1 MYGMGDIS
9 KIVYTDSKIDHHDH
23 RLDTGTSMM
32 KETKNCLNWTRRPGF
47 LCYIGDYTTELGG
60 DYYHYKDHC

>member
-9 KIVYTDSKIDHHDH
+9 KIYSVYSKIDHHDH

-32 KETKNCLNWTRRPGF
+32 KENKNCISWTRKPGC
-47 LCYIGDYTTELGG
+47 LGYTGDYTTQLGG